1 MLWAEFLEITP
12 PNTEKTV
19 EDLFVKSSARTTD
32 LRRTAI
38 RIHCWSAVC
47 DDVRIFDTATTVC
60 KFDNDFG
67 PKRLDA
73 TLAFTCKHCLE
84 SSKHIS
90 VRCWKDSSDSL
101 SGSAFKFGE
110 IPAFGPPVPSKV
122 ISLIG
127 PDRELFLKGRR
138 SENQGLGIGAF
149 SYYRQIIERQR
160 DRLFTEIK
168 KVAQRLGASAQE
180 IELFDQ
186 GIKETQFSKAI
197 ESVKAAIPQSLLI
210 DGHNPLTLLHSVLS
224 RNIHMGTDEE
234 CLESAQDI
242 RVILAELAERITVAL
257 KDEAELKQ
265 SLARLL
271 SRGQDKLEDQR
282 NEDG

>member
-1 MLWAEFLEITP
+1 M
-12 PNTEKTV
+12 
-19 EDLFVKSSARTTD
+19 SGR
-32 LRRTAI
+32 AI
-38 RIHCWSAVC
+38 
-47 DDVRIFDTATTVC
+47 
-60 KFDNDFG
+60 
-67 PKRLDA
+67 
-73 TLAFTCKHCLE
+73 
-84 SSKHIS
+84 
-90 VRCWKDSSDSL
+90 
-101 SGSAFKFGE
+101 KFGE

-127 PDRELFLKGRR
+127 PDRELFLRGRR

-149 SYYRQIIERQR
+149 AYYRQIIERQT
-160 DRLFTEIK
+160 DRLLTEIK
-168 KVAQRLGASAQE
+168 KVAQRLNASPHD

-186 GIKETQFSKAI
+186 AIKETQFSKAI

-242 RVILAELAERITVAL
+242 RVILTELAERITVAL
-257 KDEAELKQ
+257 KDQAELKQ

-271 SRGQDKLEDQR
+271 SRGQNKLEDQR
-282 NEDG
+282 NN

>member
-1 MLWAEFLEITP
+1 MLWAEFLENVP
-12 PNTEKTV
+12 PNTEENI
-19 EDLFVKSSARTTD
+19 EDLFVKTQHGTE
-32 LRRTAI
+32 LRKSGI
-38 RIHCWSAVC
+38 RIHCWSETC
-47 DDVRIFDTATTVC
+47 SDVRIVTTSVTPSIS
-60 KFDNDFG
+60 G
-67 PKRLDA
+67 VWLDENIA
-73 TLAFTCKHCLE
+73 YMCIHCWE
-84 SSKHIS
+84 SYKYYS
-90 VRCWKDSSDSL
+90 VRCWKDDGDAM
-101 SGSAFKFGE
+101 SGRAIKFGE

-127 PDRELFLKGRR
+127 PDRELFLRGRR

-149 SYYRQIIERQR
+149 AYYRQIIERQT
-160 DRLFTEIK
+160 DRLLTEIK
-168 KVAQRLGASAQE
+168 KVAQRLNASPHD

-186 GIKETQFSKAI
+186 AIKETQFSKAI

-242 RVILAELAERITVAL
+242 RVILTELAERITVAL
-257 KDEAELKQ
+257 KDQAELKQ

-271 SRGQDKLEDQR
+271 SRGQNKLEDQR
-282 NEDG
+282 NN